1 MLSYKPVLGFAAVVW
16 LAGCGPPYARPEP
29 AHKDCDGGYADD
41 CKAQCDSN
49 VPRACYRL
57 AWFTERGAA
66 GVKQNGKQSVKLYD
80 RACQA
85 KMAVACRAL
94 GELYARGVDGVEKS
108 KKRSRHYY
116 QQACDLGMPE
126 VCPPPEEEGKDRR
139 GSGAKADANA
149 DASGGVSVEIG
160 VGGD

>member
-1 MLSYKPVLGFAAVVW
+1 MWSYKPVLGFAAVVW

-29 AHKDCDGGYADD
+29 SQKGCDGGYADD
-41 CKAQCDSN
+41 CKAQCDQN

-57 AWFTERGAA
+57 GWFTERGNA
-66 GVKQNGKQSVKLYD
+66 GVKQNGKRAVELYD

-108 KKRSRHYY
+108 KRRSRHYY
-116 QQACDLGMPE
+116 QLACDLGMPE
-126 VCPPPEEEGKDRR
+126 VCPPPEEEEAERR
-139 GSGAKADANA
+139 GNRADANA
-149 DASGGVSVEIG
+149 DASGGLSVEIG